1 MQQINNDSLQKRLYQ
16 HAFMDGVSELAI
28 GVWLAGLG
36 LYYFLD
42 RIFDTNFF
50 YIYLVLM
57 SLLPVLLGPATRFV
71 KQRITAPRIGYVR
84 FPKQRTQAQRKR
96 KAISGG
102 IAGLVLGALIGFVVA
117 VNQSPDA
124 GLMGLL
130 NWVPL
135 FMGTVF
141 AAAFIYSGIRYEIRR
156 FYVVSA
162 LIFAAAVATVVLNPG
177 PVEGIV
183 IFSALAGALLIASGG
198 STMFLFVRRY
208 PVVKDADMGV
218 AQDDGD
224 EAP

>member
-1 MQQINNDSLQKRLYQ
+1 
-16 HAFMDGVSELAI
+16 
-28 GVWLAGLG
+28 
-36 LYYFLD
+36 
-42 RIFDTNFF
+42 
-50 YIYLVLM
+50 
-57 SLLPVLLGPATRFV
+57 
-71 KQRITAPRIGYVR
+71 
-84 FPKQRTQAQRKR
+84 
-96 KAISGG
+96 
-102 IAGLVLGALIGFVVA
+102 
-117 VNQSPDA
+117 
-124 GLMGLL
+124 MGLL

-162 LIFAAAVATVVLNPG
+162 DLAAAVATVVLNPG

-198 STMFLFVRRY
+198 STMFLFVRHLA
-208 PVVKDADMGV
+208 VKDADMGV